1 MNVYSYESDLSIG
14 GEWWIGRRRGKRVVD
29 DAVPS
34 PALLSQTTGEVGQ
47 GPGERERIAG
57 REAILEEGDLRA
69 SHSGPEAPQPVVT
82 EEVAGPFA
90 HERVYP
96 VIPPRSQSRTI
107 ASETTDVGMA
117 EMENDR
123 DGILKAKISGN
134 WVSRSMI
141 RCRYFLPPWPPLSLF
156 HLRYMCLICTNSH

>member
-1 MNVYSYESDLSIG
+1 MGFLSTAYSAQISPTIALSSRFGVNVYSYESDLSIG

-29 DAVPS
+29 DAISS
-34 PALLSQTTGEVGQ
+34 PALSSQTTGELSQ

-57 REAILEEGDLRA
+57 REAILEEGDLRS
-69 SHSGPEAPQPVVT
+69 SHPGSGPQVPVT
-82 EEVAGPFA
+82 EEIAGPFA

-96 VIPPRSQSRTI
+96 VIPPRGQSRVIT
-107 ASETTDVGMA
+107 SETPDVGMGES

-134 WVSRSMI
+134 WVS
-141 RCRYFLPPWPPLSLF
+141 
-156 HLRYMCLICTNSH
+156 